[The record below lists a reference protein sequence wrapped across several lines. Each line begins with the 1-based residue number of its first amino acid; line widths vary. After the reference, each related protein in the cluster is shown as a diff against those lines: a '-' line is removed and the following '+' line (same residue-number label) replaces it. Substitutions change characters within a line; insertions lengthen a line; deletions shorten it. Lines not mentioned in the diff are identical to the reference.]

1 MIACSR
7 KVCVVLFVLLLL
19 LGTFSFAASSSNVMP
34 GLPTEYCTAIVGTD
48 LTFHVDANVVSVES
62 SRADIAAAF
71 FDAGELKIVPSAT
84 GDTTVT
90 VTQADGNAETFDIYV
105 YASQA
110 EYEYLQTVFQ
120 GKTFSVLGDSISTLE
135 PWDDGGASRYFD
147 FETVANCGLD
157 SGLVNANGENKGG
170 IPIRRR
176 DTYWGNL
183 QTRFDMTL
191 GNLVSWRGK
200 TVIDWMESD
209 AQIHRLGKNGT
220 PDVIFF
226 NGGSNDILK
235 KKALD
240 DYCAAYDT
248 VLTKLG
254 ADYPDATILALLPC
268 APSGNAPYN
277 AAAMELCELHHVEY
291 VNLAASGVKALHPD
305 ADGFSKEVGY
315 ILDTLYANERSRLAD
330 AQEPV
335 TQEAV
340 TDAPTTKPTV
350 DAPTA
355 PKLNFFQRLLA
366 WLRTFFAHLFGR

>member
-1 MIACSR
+1 MNTYSQR
-7 KVCVVLFVLLLL
+7 VFSLLFALLLL
-19 LGTFSFAASSSNVMP
+19 LDAASFTVSSSDAVI
-34 GLPTEYCTAIVGTD
+34 GLPQESCTAIVGAN
-48 LTFHVDANVVSVES
+48 LTFTVHGDIVSAVS
-62 SRADIAAAF
+62 SRVNIAAVSC
-71 FDAGELKIVPSAT
+71 DGDKLTIVPALT

-90 VTQADGNAETFDIYV
+90 VTCSDGTTAAFEVYV
-105 YASQA
+105 YASRA

-147 FETVANCGLD
+147 VDLVDNCGSD
-157 SGLVNANGENKGG
+157 SGLIDADGKNKGG
-170 IPIRRR
+170 VPIRRR

-183 QTRFDMTL
+183 QARFDMTL
-191 GNLVSWRGK
+191 GNLVSWKGK

-226 NGGSNDILK
+226 YGGSNDILK
-235 KKALD
+235 EKALD

-268 APSGNAPYN
+268 APSGYAPYN

-350 DAPTA
+350 DAPNA

-366 WLRTFFAHLFGR
+366 WLRTFFVHLFGR